1 MANITVKTMVDRR
14 TQLESREDPARLIA
28 YTSHDLMTPLSGV
41 QLALS
46 LLSEDDEVL
55 TKLDPHQNELL
66 STAANCS
73 DVMIRICKS
82 SIESL
87 RNLSSASNSKRGL
100 FDKENGGS
108 GKEKIT
114 KIVELVKSLQVIV
127 EPIPKQVPLV
137 ITLSPNVPHQLI
149 SDDLKIF
156 RSVLNLVKDAILRT
170 EFGKVHLRI
179 FKQEQDETAVVDG
192 VEAKKYLRFECEDT
206 GLDMPVGEVPFL
218 FEPNSDTPQER
229 LGLHSVANLIKS
241 LDGTFGYRKR
251 GENVHGSIFW
261 FSVPLIVANV
271 QEDESVHSFSFS
283 MNSNSNLLHFQR
295 RGTANPGETTTGF
308 NRCPSTGSLNS
319 LSSDEEEVVNRTKRA
334 LIIDDSVIVRKTID
348 RALTKLGFEVEQAE
362 DGSVGLNA
370 MKKTMFD
377 IVLCDF
383 LMPVMDGLDCVK
395 QYRDWEKEHR
405 SSFRQY
411 IVGISAHVGVEE
423 SGQGLE
429 AGMNVFRPKPVT
441 MKNLTELQQS
451 KAVQRIMKELDGI
464 ERNSSSHRRELFLS
478 SNAEEDAILPSSPPP
493 DVSALKCRME
503 KKAVDTRVEHR
514 FSLVLSEESNPCFEK
529 MIADGWQVVLS
540 RTSGEFEGHLRKR
553 NWDLVLVDEEIPFVS
568 APRLIAEF
576 REWEAANRVNEQK
589 NVFFVSGSD
598 IPRPCDKNSIVRPP
612 LGFNGVLRKPIE
624 WNDIDLL
631 LNRNKNFLNILVPK

>member
-14 TQLESREDPARLIA
+14 KQLESREDPARLIA

-46 LLSEDDEVL
+46 LLAEDDEVL
-55 TKLDPHQNELL
+55 SKLDRHQNELL

-82 SIESL
+82 SIDSL
-87 RNLSSASNSKRGL
+87 RSISSSSKRSL
-100 FDKENGGS
+100 FEKENGGK
-108 GKEKIT
+108 KEKIT
-114 KIVELVKSLQVIV
+114 KVVELVKSLQVIV
-127 EPIPKQVPLV
+127 EPIPKQAPLV
-137 ITLSPNVPHQLI
+137 ITLSPNVPHHFY

-170 EFGKVHLRI
+170 EVGKVHLRI
-179 FKQEQDETAVVDG
+179 FKEEHEEEFEVPDGAETR
-192 VEAKKYLRFECEDT
+192 KYLRFECEDT
-206 GLDMPVGEVPFL
+206 GIDIPVGEIPFL
-218 FEPNSDTPQER
+218 FEPNSDTPQTR
-229 LGLHSVANLIKS
+229 LGLHSIANLITS

-251 GENVHGSIFW
+251 GENLHGSIFW
-261 FSVPLIVANV
+261 FCVPLFVANV
-271 QEDESVHSFSFS
+271 PEDESVHSFSFS

-295 RGTANPGETTTGF
+295 KSTTNPGETTTGF
-308 NRCPSTGSLNS
+308 GRCPSSASLNS
-319 LSSDEEEVVNRTKRA
+319 LSSQEDEVVSRTKRA

-370 MKKTMFD
+370 LKKTMFD
-377 IVLCDF
+377 IVFCDF

-395 QYRDWEKEHR
+395 QYREWEKEHR
-405 SSFRQY
+405 PSFRQY
-411 IVGISAHVGVEE
+411 IVGISAHVGDEE
-423 SGQGLE
+423 SVQGLE

-441 MKNLTELQQS
+441 MKNLTELQKS
-451 KAVQRIMKELDGI
+451 KSVQRIMKELD
-464 ERNSSSHRRELFLS
+464 RMKLNTSSSRQ
-478 SNAEEDAILPSSPPP
+478 EDFACITDEGAILSSSPPP
-493 DVSALKCRME
+493 KISALKRCVE
-503 KKAVDTRVEHR
+503 NLVVSTRVENR
-514 FSLVLSEESNPCFEK
+514 FALILSEENTPCFEK
-529 MIADGWQVVLS
+529 MMDDGWQVTLS
-540 RTSGEFEGHLRKR
+540 RSTGDFEGHLRKR

-598 IPRPCDKNSIVRPP
+598 LPRPCDKNSIVRPP
-612 LGFNGVLRKPIE
+612 LGFNGVLRKSIE
-624 WNDIDLL
+624 WEDIDQL